1 MAKTAATE
9 AIRTPVIDWTAAQ
22 LPTRVQRLANGLTV
36 IAHSDHKSPVV
47 AVYVGYRSGS
57 RDEPTGKTGL
67 AHLCEHLMYSGS
79 KSFPGSYF
87 APFEQAGAAWM
98 NAFVKEDYSA
108 YFATV
113 PVGAFDFALRMEA
126 YRLAHL
132 AEALDAEKVD
142 RQREVVRNELRQRE
156 SEPYGGAIRI
166 LAELAHPS
174 DHPYSHPPDGL
185 VEELDNISL
194 DDVREW
200 IETRHV
206 AANVELIIAGDVEPG
221 DAIEKARHQFEA
233 IAPRPAIARPAHP
246 VVNVA
251 GASRKVIEQAIK
263 HARLYIAW
271 NGPVFASP
279 DYPALEVACEILAG
293 GKNSRLSRRI
303 VEAERLATEL
313 AVELR
318 PRALGSLVVL
328 NATAR
333 DGVPLGAIETAVRL
347 ELERLSRE
355 GPSADELEIARLRFF
370 GRLVRGIE
378 RVGGPQSKSDM
389 LGLAALVGGSPDIH
403 GQRISHIAAMTP
415 DAIVAAVR
423 RWLAAEGAVLEMRAA
438 P

>member
-1 MAKTAATE
+1 VSKNIE

-22 LPTRVQRLANGLTV
+22 LPTRVERLANGLTV
-36 IAHSDHKSPVV
+36 IAHPDHKSPVV
-47 AVYVGYRSGS
+47 AVYVGYRAGS
-57 RDEPTGKTGL
+57 RDEPRAKAGL
-67 AHLCEHLMYSGS
+67 AHLCEHLMFSGT
-79 KSFPGSYF
+79 KAFPGSYF

-113 PVGAFDFALRMEA
+113 PSGALNFALRMEA
-126 YRLAHL
+126 DRLAHI

-156 SEPYGGAIRI
+156 SEPYGGAIRL
-166 LAELAHPS
+166 LAELAHPL

-185 VEELDNISL
+185 IEELDNISI

-206 AANVELIIAGDVEPG
+206 AANVEVIIAGDVEPG
-221 DAIEKARHQFEA
+221 QAIEKARHHFEA
-233 IAPRPAIARPAHP
+233 IAARPLIARPAHP
-246 VVNVA
+246 AVNDA
-251 GASRKVIEQAIK
+251 RASRKVIDQPVK
-263 HARLYIAW
+263 HTRLYIAW
-271 NGPVFASP
+271 NGPAFASP
-279 DYPALEVACEILAG
+279 DYAALEAACELLAC
-293 GKNSRLSRRI
+293 GKSSRLWHRI

-313 AVELR
+313 AVEFR
-318 PRALGSLVVL
+318 PRALSSLVVL
-328 NATAR
+328 NVTAL
-333 DGVPLGAIETAVRL
+333 DGVPLGAIEKAVRL
-347 ELERLSRE
+347 ELERLSRD
-355 GPSADELEIARLRFF
+355 GPSADELDIARLRLF

-389 LGLAALVGGSPDIH
+389 LGLAALVGGSPDMH
-403 GQRISHIAAMTP
+403 EQRISHIATIAS

-423 RWLAAEGAVLEMRAA
+423 RWLAAEGAVLEMHAA